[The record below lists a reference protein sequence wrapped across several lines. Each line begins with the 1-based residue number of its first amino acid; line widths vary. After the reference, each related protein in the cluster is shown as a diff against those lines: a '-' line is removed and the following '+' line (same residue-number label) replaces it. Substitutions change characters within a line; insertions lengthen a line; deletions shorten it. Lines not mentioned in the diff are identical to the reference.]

1 MKSTTPNGG
10 IRIMR
15 RETPINDGSSDAKSE
30 ASSVTND
37 SGAGNSKDG
46 SGSARI
52 ATTLEERTAAYE
64 EARKRIFKD
73 FPESSVSGSDEENDK
88 DDEDGKGSSA
98 GSGGSDRKTGASSAA
113 DDEDFPRRSQ
123 YVPSGT
129 GYYHVHDRNTYAA
142 PYAYNNGVA
151 GMPMMTY
158 SAPNTMAG
166 TGNDHMYNQFDR
178 PYVPTVAT
186 NTQPGYSVPRPPLP
200 QQQYSPYMPQP
211 QQQQYQQAGG
221 SPYQQSLYGQSQPE
235 FYGSMD
241 GQNGQRRTFGQYQ
254 QTMQKQPFA
263 TQRPPYVPPTTPSA
277 QQSAYPVGQSYPQY
291 PQQQMPAQYTT
302 GQQQFYMPPDQL
314 QQAAAYKYAQ
324 PQFVRGYGANNHAYS
339 TPPAQLPVGAAA
351 AQPTVYQQMQNLS
364 IRSTAHLQAGNS
376 STSLAGS
383 TPINGTG
390 PHGYMKYPHNQM
402 TVQQKGYQFSPK
414 QPYVQ
419 YGQKPS
425 QYGQV
430 PKQAP
435 PLRSQSQPKTV
446 PSDMARHTPS
456 PATIEATIEA
466 TVDADCSGAT
476 PDDGEGA
483 DADSDGAPPSDPA
496 KRNDDGKLDREPVA
510 S

>member
-10 IRIMR
+10 VRIMR

-98 GSGGSDRKTGASSAA
+98 GSGGSDRKTGASYAA

-123 YVPSGT
+123 YVPSGS

-142 PYAYNNGVA
+142 PYAYNSGVA
-151 GMPMMTY
+151 GMPMKTY

-166 TGNDHMYNQFDR
+166 NGNDHMYNQFDR
-178 PYVPTVAT
+178 PYVPNVA

-200 QQQYSPYMPQP
+200 QQQYPPYMPQP
-211 QQQQYQQAGG
+211 QQQLYQQVGG
-221 SPYQQSLYGQSQPE
+221 STYQQPLYGQSQPE
-235 FYGSMD
+235 FYGNIDM
-241 GQNGQRRTFGQYQ
+241 QNGQRRTFGQYQ
-254 QTMQKQPFA
+254 QTMPKQPFA
-263 TQRPPYVPPTTPSA
+263 TQRPPYVPPATPPA
-277 QQSAYPVGQSYPQY
+277 QQSAYGGQSYPQY
-291 PQQQMPAQYTT
+291 PQQQMQAQYTT
-302 GQQQFYMPPDQL
+302 GQQQFYIPPDQL
-314 QQAAAYKYAQ
+314 QQTAAYKYQQ
-324 PQFVRGYGANNHAYS
+324 PQFVPRYGANTQAYS
-339 TPPAQLPVGAAA
+339 TPPTQLPVGAVAS
-351 AQPTVYQQMQNLS
+351 QSTVYQQMQNLS
-364 IRSTAHLQAGNS
+364 IRSTANLHAGNS
-376 STSLAGS
+376 TTSLQGS
-383 TPINGTG
+383 TPSNGTG
-390 PHGYMKYPHNQM
+390 IHGYTMHPHNQM
-402 TVQQKGYQFSPK
+402 PVQQKGYPFSPK

-419 YGQKPS
+419 YGQKPG
-425 QYGQV
+425 QYVQV

-435 PLRSQSQPKTV
+435 PLRPQSQPKIV
-446 PSDMARHTPS
+446 PIDMPKPTPS
-456 PATIEATIEA
+456 PATQTIEA

-476 PDDGEGA
+476 PDDGERA
-483 DADSDGAPPSDPA
+483 DADSDGASSEPVKAS
-496 KRNDDGKLDREPVA
+496 DDGKLDRESVA